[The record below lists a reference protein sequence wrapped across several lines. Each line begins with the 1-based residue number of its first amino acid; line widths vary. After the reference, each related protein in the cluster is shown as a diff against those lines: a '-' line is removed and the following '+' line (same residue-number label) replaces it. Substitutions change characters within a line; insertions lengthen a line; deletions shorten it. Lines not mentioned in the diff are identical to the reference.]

1 MARALIASDN
11 FNRAS
16 LGSNWANL
24 VSSAAGNITINAST
38 TITGEFGAQPTN
50 QIGAARWVGAGSITD
65 DQYSSLVIVAVAA
78 YSSSVRIGVIA
89 RASSGTEA
97 ARDYYQFSIRGDS
110 ATTPLTT
117 LSKWVNGVE
126 TVLNEAA
133 LAWTAGDRIEIEC
146 EGTTIRACKNGT
158 PLGGAWTVTDSSIAT
173 GLPGVAA
180 STGGGNFRGDDWEG
194 GNVTSAA
201 GTLTFQGAG
210 LEFGARSGIGIDTF
224 SLENGESYKY
234 QVYGDGL
241 TLGTPVHTS
250 AAITLDSAGKLPN
263 FTDGLITPATL
274 YWIVAIN
281 QTTGERCVFPLESEP

>member
-1 MARALIASDN
+1 MARALIASDD

-16 LGSNWANL
+16 LGSNWAQL
-24 VSSAAGNITINAST
+24 AASTAGNITIYTST
-38 TITGEFGAQPTN
+38 VVTGEYSVQPTN
-50 QIGAARWVGAGSITD
+50 QIGAARWVGAGSFD
-65 DQYSSLVIVAVAA
+65 ANQYSSLAFVAVSD
-78 YSSSVRIGVIA
+78 YSSTVRMGVIA
-89 RASSGTEA
+89 RASANTEGG
-97 ARDYYQFSIRGDS
+97 RDYYQLSVRGDS

-117 LSKWVNGVE
+117 LAKWVDGAE
-126 TVLNEAA
+126 TILNEAA
-133 LAWTAGDRIEIEC
+133 VAWTAGDRIEIEC

-158 PLGGAWTVTDSSIAT
+158 PLGGAWTVTDSSLAT
-173 GLPGVAA
+173 GAPGVAFGA
-180 STGGGNFRGDDWEG
+180 AGANWRGDNWEG

-241 TLGTPVHTS
+241 TLGTPIYTS
-250 AAITLDSAGKLPN
+250 GAITLDSAGKLPN